1 MFSVQGAPGGA
12 TSPVTIS
19 GVTITGG
26 SANPVSGNAGGDVLN
41 SGTLTLA
48 DDWITNGF
56 ACEGGGVGN
65 ANGGTMTLERT
76 LVSANAAAC
85 QGQADAS
92 GGIAN
97 VGQPGL
103 PDLPAHLVLE
113 NSTVTGNHARLA
125 AGIYSSNDANNTVAI
140 TNSTIA
146 GNVTD
151 AEGGGAPS
159 GPGAGL
165 GIATGSVDIENSIVA
180 GNVATASGVTVATN
194 CAGSPGAVV
203 SLGHNIESGS
213 DCAFGSAG
221 DLQNTDPLLG
231 PLGAHGGPTETLA
244 PGAGSKAINGGV
256 PAGCTDLGGTAIVTD
271 QRGISRPQGSAC
283 DIGAFEFR
291 LPSMSGSP
299 AVSGAGKVGQTLTC
313 ALPAVVSP
321 DGAAQSTVTWLRDGT
336 AVATGSTYGARTA
349 DARHTL
355 SCSVSVSDAA
365 GAVSATSAG
374 VAITAAPPPTRPS
387 TRPTVKL
394 TGHHITKKRA
404 TFTFTVT
411 HATSVQCAVSRHR
424 KFGRFKPCKS
434 PQIYHH
440 PNGIDGFKVRVTGP
454 GGTASAGFAA
464 RRGGAKRG

>member
-1 MFSVQGAPGGA
+1 M
-12 TSPVTIS
+12 
-19 GVTITGG
+19 
-26 SANPVSGNAGGDVLN
+26 
-41 SGTLTLA
+41 
-48 DDWITNGF
+48 
-56 ACEGGGVGN
+56 
-65 ANGGTMTLERT
+65 
-76 LVSANAAAC
+76 
-85 QGQADAS
+85 
-92 GGIAN
+92 
-97 VGQPGL
+97 
-103 PDLPAHLVLE
+103 LE

-374 VAITAAPPPTRPS
+374 VAITAAPRPRALHAPDGQAHRS
-387 TRPTVKL
+387 PHHEETGDVHVHGDPCHQRPMRRLPASQVRALQALQVAADLPAPKRDRRVQGQGDR
-394 TGHHITKKRA
+394 TG
-404 TFTFTVT
+404 
-411 HATSVQCAVSRHR
+411 RHGQR
-424 KFGRFKPCKS
+424 
-434 PQIYHH
+434 
-440 PNGIDGFKVRVTGP
+440 GIRR
-454 GGTASAGFAA
+454 SA
-464 RRGGAKRG
+464 RRCQAGLVPSSPRKASIRLCDRFCV